1 MTRIFATALAA
12 TLLAAGLPTQ
22 AAEHRFMV
30 DLSGLDLATPVGADT
45 AAARMARAV
54 DDYCGPI
61 EMPQPAP
68 LQRAREACR
77 AAPGR
82 STPARPAPLQR
93 AREACRAT
101 MQARAQE
108 TIARLRRG
116 DGSAPPIEHARA
128 VPDTAHMLP

>member
-30 DLSGLDLATPVGADT
+30 DLSGLDLATPVGADI

-61 EMPQPAP
+61 EMPQ
-68 LQRAREACR
+68 
-77 AAPGR
+77 
-82 STPARPAPLQR
+82 PAPLQR